1 MVNTKPLGPGGYRRS
16 CYASSKVT
24 KSGIVTVRRER
35 SVFGAPAIRCP
46 ASVIFS
52 STRSR
57 FRGKFEAIDP
67 QADEFRE
74 AQRRVGGD
82 QDEHPPPIGHRL
94 DEPLEFLARQG
105 AWLVVFDLRQLDP
118 ARGVRRDLPRLGGSP
133 EDHAEDLHG
142 VLRPPRA
149 RSGLHDRVDVGAGDR
164 VQRSSPE
171 VRFDVQAPQLVVG
184 DQAAAGAAPNR
195 TTLGNQQALLGGR
208 VYRGSSGRA

>member
-1 MVNTKPLGPGGYRRS
+1 
-16 CYASSKVT
+16 
-24 KSGIVTVRRER
+24 
-35 SVFGAPAIRCP
+35 
-46 ASVIFS
+46 
-52 STRSR
+52 
-57 FRGKFEAIDP
+57 
-67 QADEFRE
+67 
-74 AQRRVGGD
+74 VGGD
-82 QDEHPPPIGHRL
+82 QDERPPPIGHRL

-118 ARGVRRDLPRLGGSP
+118 ARGVRGDLPRLGGSP

-171 VRFDVQAPQLVVG
+171 VRFDLQAPQLVVG

-195 TTLGNQQALLGGR
+195 TTLGNQQALLGCR
-208 VYRGSSGRA
+208 VYRGSSGACLSSATSAALRQHADEHRPEDPIVLAVDQQLYPMPPPSQPILRDESGQAELAAFRVRQ